1 MIPSSKAAAMT
12 PVIARNVLIVGAS
25 RGLGLEFVRQY
36 RADGAQVTAT
46 ARAEDGL
53 AAIAALGAK
62 PLKLDVTDAASAAGL
77 AWQVDGEAF
86 DTVFYVAGV
95 YGPRSTGLEPP
106 SVDDFDAVMH
116 TNVLGAMR
124 VLPSV
129 ADALAPPAGGRP
141 GARIGVI
148 SSRMGSIGLRNGTNG
163 WTYRASKAAVN
174 SVLKDASI
182 ALAGRALCVAF
193 HPGWVRTEMGGAG
206 ADLDPAESV
215 AGMRRALAALDAS
228 SNGSFLNYD
237 GMPLAW

>member
-1 MIPSSKAAAMT
+1 MAMSST
-12 PVIARNVLIVGAS
+12 IARNVLIVGAS

-36 RADGAQVTAT
+36 RADGARVTAT
-46 ARAEDGL
+46 ARSDDGL

-62 PLKLDVTDAASAAGL
+62 PLKLDVADAASAAGL

-86 DTVFYVAGV
+86 DTVFHVAGV
-95 YGPRSTGLEPP
+95 YGPRTAGMEPP
-106 SVDDFDAVMH
+106 SQADFDAVMH
-116 TNVLGAMR
+116 ANVLGAMR

-129 ADALAPPAGGRP
+129 ADALAPPSGGEP

-148 SSRMGSIGLRNGTNG
+148 SSRMGSIGLRSGTAG

-193 HPGWVRTEMGGAG
+193 HPGWVRTDMGGAG
-206 ADLDPAESV
+206 ADLDPSESV
-215 AGMRRALAALDAS
+215 AGMRRAIARLDMAN
-228 SNGSFLNYD
+228 NGGFLNYD
-237 GMPLAW
+237 GTPLAW